1 MSETRKERSTQKTFL
16 QILEPSPQ
24 LAIQI
29 SLRGK
34 YGGGGDEGGG
44 SEMRLPLPRFEG
56 IENENQSS
64 TSKT

>member
-1 MSETRKERSTQKTFL
+1 MSETWKERSTQKTFL

-44 SEMRLPLPRFEG
+44 PKCETPLPRVDEEIF
-56 IENENQSS
+56 IFQSS
-64 TSKT
+64 ISKV

>member
-1 MSETRKERSTQKTFL
+1 MSETWKERSTQKTFL

-44 SEMRLPLPRFEG
+44 VEMRLPLPPV
-56 IENENQSS
+56 
-64 TSKT
+64 